1 MYSFHTGGFY
11 KQLYHC
17 SIFLIIHCGHGN
29 VDSYLLVILQSGGGI
44 TVKII

>member
-17 SIFLIIHCGHGN
+17 SIFLNLFI
-29 VDSYLLVILQSGGGI
+29 VVIEMLILICLIFHNLEEVSLQG
-44 TVKII
+44 